1 MAKYEADIYY
11 SGFITVPV
19 EADNEEQAL
28 EIAREEAARYHNK
41 RQAEFTEELLGNV
54 DVWREADTV
63 REIHQ
68 LLKA

>member
-1 MAKYEADIYY
+1 MQYEADIYY

-41 RQAEFTEELLGNV
+41 REGHFIEEFMPNLN
-54 DVWREADTV
+54 VWRDADTV
-63 REIHQ
+63 RK
-68 LLKA
+68 LS

>member
-19 EADNEEQAL
+19 EADNEEQAI

-41 RQAEFTEELLGNV
+41 REGKFQEEFLPSLEP
-54 DVWREADTV
+54 WREADTA
-63 REIHQ
+63 RLIE
-68 LLKA
+68 